1 MENNPDH
8 SNNINLAKPNSAD
21 TRNKVRSTLRRK
33 FGKHLGILLMNQNNL
48 YKFWYLILFIEEDV
62 QGGTI
67 PYKNWKEQTLYKVVN
82 WPLNIEFKDYV
93 NLNSNERVE
102 VLELLD
108 SIRFEFQ

>member
-1 MENNPDH
+1 M
-8 SNNINLAKPNSAD
+8 
-21 TRNKVRSTLRRK
+21 
-33 FGKHLGILLMNQNNL
+33 
-48 YKFWYLILFIEEDV
+48 